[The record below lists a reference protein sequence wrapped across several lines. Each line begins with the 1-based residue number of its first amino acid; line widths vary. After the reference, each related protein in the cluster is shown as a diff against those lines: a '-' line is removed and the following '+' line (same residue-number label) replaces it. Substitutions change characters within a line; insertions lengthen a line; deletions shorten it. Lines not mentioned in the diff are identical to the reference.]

1 MIDDILINKS
11 QIIARCIQRVNEEYE
26 SDPRNLENFRRQD
39 SIILNLQRLCE
50 ASINIATH
58 LIRKRALGVP
68 QSSKDAFAI
77 LEKAD
82 LIPKELSQRLQAMV
96 GFRNIAV
103 HEYQSLNL
111 KIVQVIVEQHMYD
124 GLELVKIINHLI
136 HDDSSSQ

>member
-26 SDPRNLENFRRQD
+26 SDPKNLEDFRRQD

-58 LIRKRALGVP
+58 LIRKRRLGVP

-82 LIPKELSQRLQAMV
+82 LIPKDLSQRLQAMV

-103 HEYQSLNL
+103 HECQSLNL
-111 KIVQVIVEQHMYD
+111 NIVQVIGEQHMYD

-136 HDDSSSQ
+136 HDDSGV